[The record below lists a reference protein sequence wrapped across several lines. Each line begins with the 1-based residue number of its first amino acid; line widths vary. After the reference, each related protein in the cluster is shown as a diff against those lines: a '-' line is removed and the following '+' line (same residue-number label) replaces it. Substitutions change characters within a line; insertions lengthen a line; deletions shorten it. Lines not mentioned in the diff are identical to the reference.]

1 MLRFLIQY
9 ILPLFLPL
17 LLYLGF
23 LRLASGTAPGWINRT
38 PWIPL
43 LGAGVVLL
51 GISLIAW
58 GALEGA
64 DPASTYVP
72 PRLEDGRIVPGT
84 FVPPP
89 PADTAAPER

>member
-23 LRLASGTAPGWINRT
+23 LRLASGMTPDWVNRAPWV
-38 PWIPL
+38 PL

-72 PRLEDGRIVPGT
+72 PRFEDGRVVPGR

-89 PADTAAPER
+89 AVDAPAPGR

>member
-1 MLRFLIQY
+1 MMRFLLQY
-9 ILPLFLPL
+9 VLPLVLPL

-23 LRLASGTAPGWINRT
+23 VRLTSGSTPDWMNRT

-43 LGAGVVLL
+43 LGAGVALL
-51 GISLIAW
+51 GISLIVW

-72 PRLEDGRIVPGT
+72 PRFEDGRVVPGT

-89 PADTAAPER
+89 ADAAAPER